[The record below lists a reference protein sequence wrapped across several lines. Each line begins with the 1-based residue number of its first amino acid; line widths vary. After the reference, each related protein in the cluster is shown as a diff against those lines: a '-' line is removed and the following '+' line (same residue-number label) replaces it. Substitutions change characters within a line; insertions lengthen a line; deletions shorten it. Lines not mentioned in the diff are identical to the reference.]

1 MCTSAHVE
9 ARGPPGGGV
18 ESSVRLGEVRSFRQ
32 TDGIR
37 LAGPCT
43 SGDPYFT
50 HGSTRAFYESAT
62 ICGFYVFWGLNA
74 RCQAS
79 P

>member
-9 ARGPPGGGV
+9 AREPPGGGV
-18 ESSVRLGEVRSFRQ
+18 ESSVALEKSGPLG
-32 TDGIR
+32 R
-37 LAGPCT
+37 LAVLGRLVVL
-43 SGDPYFT
+43 D
-50 HGSTRAFYESAT
+50 RLMVLDRLVV
-62 ICGFYVFWGLNA
+62 FYVFWGLNA